1 MQSDKKSDKQA
12 DKHQD
17 KQIDKPSSKPGDKQT
32 GGRDESTFTFVL
44 FGGTGDLAMRKILPA
59 LYQAHRDKLIDAS
72 GRILAVARAAPDLPG
87 YLEWVEENVKP
98 KVPKAE
104 FNDDDW
110 RGFLER
116 IAYVQLDATKEAD
129 FVQLKDTLET
139 YGGTRVFYLA
149 TGPSLFVPIC
159 EALAKQELNTN
170 ARIVLEK
177 PLGYDL
183 ESSKAINDAVGA
195 IFQEEQ
201 IYRIDHYLGKEPV
214 QNLLALRF
222 GNALFE
228 PLWRREWV
236 ESIQITIAEQ
246 LGVEARGD
254 FYDQVGALRDM
265 VQNHLLQLLAI
276 VAMEP
281 PHALDSSDSVRDEKL
296 RVLRALKPLTA
307 ADISKV
313 AVRGQYASG
322 VVRGESV
329 PAYAT
334 EKGVKE
340 GSDTETF
347 VALKVEIENWR
358 WAGVPF
364 FLRTGKRLAER
375 TAEIVVNFRP
385 VPHSAL
391 GPGALRAGANR
402 MVIRLQPH
410 ESIRLYCLA
419 KQPGEGMQVQSV
431 YLDLDFDQFFKGNRM
446 EAYERLLL
454 DVIHGRL
461 ALFVRRDE
469 QEAAWRWVE
478 PIIDEWA
485 TSGKKP
491 KAYAS
496 GTWGPAAASAML
508 AQHGTYWFEE
518 EN

>member
-1 MQSDKKSDKQA
+1 MHTD
-12 DKHQD
+12 
-17 KQIDKPSSKPGDKQT
+17 SS
-32 GGRDESTFTFVL
+32 FTFVL
-44 FGGTGDLAMRKILPA
+44 FGGTGDLSMRKILPA
-59 LYQAHRDKLIDAS
+59 LFEAHRANMLSEA
-72 GRILAVARAAPDLPG
+72 GRIVAVARHAADREG
-87 YLEWVEENVKP
+87 YLQWVEEHVKP
-98 KVPKAE
+98 HAAKAAGGAFDE
-104 FNDDDW
+104 AVW
-110 RGFLER
+110 RSFLER
-116 IAYVQLDATKEAD
+116 IVYVKLDLGRAEDYA
-129 FVQLKDTLET
+129 LLRDTV
-139 YGGTRVFYLA
+139 GGLSGIRVFYLA

-159 EALAKQELNTN
+159 KALAAVGLNEG

-183 ESSKAINDAVGA
+183 RSSNAINDAVGE
-195 IFQEEQ
+195 IFAEDQ

-236 ESIQITIAEQ
+236 ESIQITIAEE

-254 FYDQVGALRDM
+254 FYDNTGALRDM
-265 VQNHLLQLLAI
+265 VQNHLLQLLSI

-281 PHALDSSDSVRDEKL
+281 PHSMDSDSVRDEKL
-296 RVLRALKPLTA
+296 RVLRALKPVDPR
-307 ADISKV
+307 DIGKV
-313 AVRGQYASG
+313 AVRGQYHAG
-322 VVRGESV
+322 VIKGAQV

-334 EKGVKE
+334 EPGVKAD
-340 GSDTETF
+340 SQTETF

-364 FLRTGKRLAER
+364 FLRTGKRLADR
-375 TAEIVVNFRP
+375 VAEIVVNFRP

-391 GPGALRAGANR
+391 GPTALRAGANR
-402 MVIRLQPH
+402 LVIRLQPN

-419 KQPGEGMQVQSV
+419 KQPGEGMNLASV
-431 YLDLDFDQFFKGNRM
+431 HLDLAFDQFFKEGQM
-446 EAYERLLL
+446 EAYQRLLL
-454 DVIHGRL
+454 DVINGRL

-478 PIIDEWA
+478 PILNEWA
-485 TSGKKP
+485 RTTKP
-491 KAYAS
+491 PKPYAA

-508 AQHGTYWFEE
+508 AQHGTCWLEE